1 MNNLKLYLRMLGY
14 MRPYTGLIAAA
25 LVLAVLAVAFEG
37 LSLWF
42 SASLV
47 QTIFD
52 PEALKMDKPEYSAAN
67 INEMLKYWT
76 SLFISAQGPMATLQI
91 VCGLMAA
98 AFLFKNLFTYLK
110 CVVMAM
116 LNLNVVRDMR
126 DQLFTHALALPV
138 SYYDRTR
145 SGNVI
150 SLVVNDVTSINNSM
164 TSTFD
169 KIIVAPM
176 RLVFFVI
183 MLFIINWKFT
193 LAIFVI
199 FPILGY
205 VITIIGRIVRRRSKR
220 VMEHMASL
228 LSILHE
234 TVNGIRIVKMFGTL
248 NAESKKFKDENS
260 RFVRQSFRSKYIGEL
275 ASPITEVMGVVVVVI
290 LLWYGGSQVLNTG
303 SAAGFGAEDFT
314 RFLIFLFSIFTP
326 LKEISRLA
334 TVLQTGFASA
344 DRVFAALDSAVE
356 ETERDGGVDG
366 DNARK
371 MIAVDGGDGKA
382 ARGKTSFNNKIE
394 FSDVNFNYPG
404 CEETVLKEI
413 SFEIKKG
420 SVAAL
425 VGSSGSG
432 KTTTLDLLPRFYD
445 ITGGKICID
454 GVDIR
459 EMPLPGLRKL
469 FGVVSQETFLFD
481 DTIANNIA
489 YGVPNASKESIISAA
504 KAANAMEFIEKLPL
518 GLDTVIGERGVML
531 SGGQRQRLSIARA
544 LLLNPPVLILDEA
557 TSSLDTESER
567 LVQSAINNVM
577 ENRTVLVVA
586 HRLSTIRHADLI
598 LVLERG
604 KIVERGTHEELLSL
618 NKRYKYFHD
627 IQFSGSAAGTG

>member
-1 MNNLKLYLRMLGY
+1 MLGY
-14 MRPYTGLIAAA
+14 MRPYAGLIALA
-25 LVLAVLAVAFEG
+25 LILAVLAVVFEA

-42 SASLV
+42 SASLI

-52 PEALKMDKPEYSAAN
+52 SEALKMEKPEYSAAN

-76 SLFISAQGPMATLQI
+76 SIFISAQGPIATLQI

-98 AFLFKNLFTYLK
+98 SFLFKNLFTYLK
-110 CVVMAM
+110 AVVMAM

-126 DQLFTHALALPV
+126 NQFFAHALALPV

-150 SLVVNDVTSINNSM
+150 SLIVNDVTNINNSM

-176 RLVFFVI
+176 RLTFFVI

-205 VITIIGRIVRRRSKR
+205 VIVAIGRTVRRRSKR
-220 VMEHMASL
+220 VMEHMACL

-248 NAESKKFKDENS
+248 NTETKKFKEENS

-275 ASPITEVMGVVVVVI
+275 ASPFTEVMGVVVVVI

-303 SAAGFGAEDFT
+303 SAGGFGAEDFT

-326 LKEISRLA
+326 LKEISKLN

-344 DRVFAALDSAVE
+344 DRVFTALDSAVE
-356 ETERDGGVDG
+356 ETLGNDDDGTT
-366 DNARK
+366 A
-371 MIAVDGGDGKA
+371 
-382 ARGKTSFNNKIE
+382 TFNDKIE
-394 FSDVNFNYPG
+394 LANVNFNYPG
-404 CEETVLKEI
+404 CEETVLKDI

-445 ITGGKICID
+445 ITGGTICVD

-459 EMPLPGLRKL
+459 EMPLPRLRKL

-489 YGVPNASKESIISAA
+489 YGVQGASTESIISAA
-504 KAANAMEFIEKLPL
+504 KAANAWEFIEKLPG

-567 LVQSAINNVM
+567 LVQAAINNVM

-586 HRLSTIRHADLI
+586 HRLSTIHHADQI
-598 LVLERG
+598 LVLDAG
-604 KIVERGTHEELLSL
+604 KIVERGTHEELLAL
-618 NKRYKYFHD
+618 NSRYKYFHD
-627 IQFSGSAAGTG
+627 IQFAGNKNV